1 MKIINID
8 SLAYGGYGVGR
19 IDSKVIF
26 VSRACPGD
34 TLKIDIY
41 DERKRYA
48 FGKIVEIITP
58 APKRIAPVCK
68 YFGICGG
75 CNYLNISYEEELLWK
90 TEIFKTEFKKI
101 FKDII
106 DIKDIKLIHDF
117 ESGNCLKYRRK
128 IGLKISPPF
137 IGFYQKSSHYVVDTE
152 YCYLAKESLNEM
164 LKNMRGLLLSDNYK
178 NTLLNNAAKITLT
191 DAGVKNI
198 TLDLNNGME
207 NYDKA
212 SMDIMDKTG
221 ADNIFFESPGKRIS
235 RHRESSRNYFILKD
249 KKFSHALPSFIQ
261 VNEEQN
267 ENIINIITGYIKNIG
282 GGINFKNILDLYC
295 GYGNI
300 TLFLAAY
307 AKTVTGVESN
317 NLSIKLGEKNLK
329 LNDIKNINFIMSD
342 VANFIEKAGKKRA
355 RYDLVVLDPPKAGI
369 KGLVPKI
376 AKLNPTFIIYV
387 SCDTVTLL
395 RDLKAFV
402 KTGYTLEQ
410 INLID
415 MFPRTYHM
423 EHIAFLSK

>member
-26 VSRACPGD
+26 VSHACPGD

-48 FGKIVEIITP
+48 FGRIIEIINPGTE
-58 APKRIAPVCK
+58 RIAPVCK

-90 TEIFKTEFKKI
+90 TEIFQTEFKKI
-101 FKDII
+101 FKNII
-106 DIKDIKLIHDF
+106 NIEDIKLIHDF
-117 ESGNCLKYRRK
+117 KGGNCLKYRRK
-128 IGLKISPPF
+128 IGLKIFPPF

-178 NTLLNNAAKITLT
+178 NTLLNRTTKITLT

-198 TLDLNNGME
+198 TLDLNNGMK
-207 NYDKA
+207 NYDEV
-212 SMDIMDKTG
+212 SRDIMNKTG
-221 ADNIFFESPGKRIS
+221 ADNIFFESPDKKIA
-235 RHRESSRNYFILKD
+235 RHKESSRNYFILKD
-249 KKFSHALPSFIQ
+249 KKFAYALPSFIQ

-282 GGINFKNILDLYC
+282 INFKNVLDLYC

-307 AKTVTGVESN
+307 AKTVTGIEANSF
-317 NLSIKLGEKNLK
+317 SIKLGEKNLK
-329 LNDIKNINFIMSD
+329 LNNIKNINFIMSD
-342 VANFIEKAGKKRA
+342 VVTFIEKADKKMA
-355 RYDLVVLDPPKAGI
+355 RYDLIVLDPPKAGI

-376 AKLNPTFIIYV
+376 AKLNPAFVIYV

-402 KTGYTLEQ
+402 KMGYTLEQ